1 MKVVHINVKPWIKLH
16 TRKNILY
23 TKKFNF
29 KTSKEID
36 KNAKTD
42 DRQSGKLTCAFSS
55 GELKGTK
62 NS

>member
-1 MKVVHINVKPWIKLH
+1 MKVVLIDVKPRIKLH
-16 TRKNILY
+16 TREKILH
-23 TKKFNF
+23 TKKFIL

-55 GELKGTK
+55 SDLKGLK
-62 NS
+62 NG